1 MRYIGERIP
10 RLEDERLLTGRGQF
24 VDDIAL
30 PGAAEAAVL
39 RSVHA
44 HARIVALDPGPA
56 LALPGVLAVITAGD
70 LGPALR
76 PFPVM
81 QQHPGLEA
89 CYNMAALADGV
100 VRYVGEPIAFVV
112 AENRYAAEDALELI
126 VVEYQPLPAV
136 ASLEAA
142 LAPGAALVHAG
153 AAGNLCGGFTQG
165 VGDVDAALAAAP
177 RILHQRLRIERG
189 SAQPM
194 ETRAVAARYEDGQ
207 LTVWSSTQRPHR
219 LRSIVA
225 EFLGLPTDQV
235 RGIAPDV
242 GGAFGAKGN
251 FYPEELLVPFA
262 AMRLGRPVRWVE
274 DRRENFLAMTQ
285 DRMQLFDITAG
296 VDRDG
301 RLLALKAECLH
312 DLGAYA
318 PYGFIPMV
326 NIANHII
333 GPYKIP
339 AIAVMLRGIYTH
351 CTPTAAYRGAGRPQ
365 GVFAVE
371 RTMDLIAREL
381 GCDPAEVR
389 RRNLIQPG
397 EMPYDTGVSIGE
409 RTLVYD
415 SGDYPA
421 CQAAALAHLDYDGWR
436 QEQGRL
442 RAQGRLIGIGLA
454 NYIELASTDPYEGA
468 RLEATMDGQVIVRT
482 GAGSQG
488 QGHQTALAQI
498 AAELLGLSLHQVR
511 VEAGDTAGIAK
522 GIGTFGSRTAILVGN
537 AIRVAAD
544 QLRQQAIET
553 AARLLRVSPQEL
565 EWHGGGV
572 QLKGD
577 GGVQRKG
584 DGGVQHKGGGVQL
597 MLAGLARDAQEQGAP
612 LAATHY
618 FANPGLHTANG
629 THAAVVEVDGRT
641 GVVRFLRYVVMH
653 DCGTVI
659 NPLLADGQ
667 VYGGLAQ
674 ALGGSLYERL
684 AYDESGQLLTGSY
697 MDYLLPTAAEMPE
710 VELHHME
717 SASPHTPLGVKG
729 AGEGGSLPPYACIAA
744 AIEDA
749 IGVPVR
755 ALPLSPSQ
763 IITLMRGEETA

>member
-10 RLEDERLLTGRGQF
+10 RVEDERLLTGRGQF
-24 VDDIAL
+24 VDDIPL
-30 PGAAEAAVL
+30 PGALEGAVL
-39 RSVHA
+39 RSEHA
-44 HARIVALDPGPA
+44 HARIVALDAGPA
-56 LALPGVLAVITAGD
+56 LALPGVLAVITAAD

-81 QQHPGLEA
+81 QQHPGLAA

-112 AENRYAAEDALELI
+112 ADNRYVAEDALELI
-126 VVEYQPLPAV
+126 TVEYEALPAV

-142 LAPGAALVHAG
+142 LAPDAALVHAG
-153 AAGNLCGGFTQG
+153 APGNLCGGFTQG
-165 VGDVDAALAAAP
+165 AGDVDAALAAAP

-225 EFLGLPTDQV
+225 EFLGLAPEQV
-235 RGIAPDV
+235 RAIAPDV

-262 AMRLGRPVRWVE
+262 AMAIGRPVRWVE

-285 DRMQLFDITAG
+285 DRVQRFDITAG
-296 VDRDG
+296 VDGDG
-301 RLLALKAECLH
+301 RLLALKVECLH

-339 AIAVMLRGIYTH
+339 AIAVTLRGIYTH

-397 EMPYDTGVSIGE
+397 EMPYDTGVSVGQS
-409 RTLVYD
+409 RLVYD

-421 CQAAALAHLDYDGWR
+421 CQAAALAHLDYAGWR

-454 NYIELASTDPYEGA
+454 NYIELASTEPFEGA
-468 RLEATMDGQVIVRT
+468 RLEATADGELIVRT

-553 AARLLRVSPQEL
+553 AARLLWVSPQEL

-572 QLKGD
+572 Q
-577 GGVQRKG
+577 RK
-584 DGGVQHKGGGVQL
+584 DGGVQL
-597 MLAGLARDAQEQGAP
+597 MLAGLARAALDQGAP

-629 THAAVVEVDGRT
+629 THAAVVEVDGST
-641 GVVRFLRYVVMH
+641 GVVRFRRYVVMH
-653 DCGTVI
+653 DCGIVI

-684 AYDESGQLLTGSY
+684 VYDESGQLLTGSY
-697 MDYLLPTAAEMPE
+697 MDYLLPTAAEMPD

-763 IITLMRGEETA
+763 ITALMRGEAMG